1 MIIYFRKGNRVIELL
16 LAKDTLR
23 PGMLTKG
30 YVFMVIES
38 DARGHLGIMPS
49 EREHFDLEWMASAA
63 FWAKARQLSDRGW
76 EAAGYPGAVI
86 LLKYYEAS
94 DMAGK
99 QKRALERKQ
108 KKGQALCQ
116 KGAKA
121 KALCRVWTPVST
133 ERLESEVL
141 QHRLSE
147 AVLAGGAPAQEEG
160 ETRMT
165 EEEVLDFFEKLRSQR
180 Q

>member
-49 EREHFDLEWMASAA
+49 EREHFDLEWMASASL
-63 FWAKARQLSDRGW
+63 WTKARQLSDRGW
-76 EAAGYPGAVI
+76 EADGYPGAVI

-94 DMAGK
+94 DMAEK

-108 KKGQALCQ
+108 KRGQALCQ
-116 KGAKA
+116 RAYKPR
-121 KALCRVWTPVST
+121 LCVECGHLFQPNTARQKYCSIGCQKRYCQ
-133 ERLESEVL
+133 EA
-141 QHRLSE
+141 HR
-147 AVLAGGAPAQEEG
+147 
-160 ETRMT
+160 R
-165 EEEVLDFFEKLRSQR
+165 EKKEKRG
-180 Q
+180 

>member
-38 DARGHLGIMPS
+38 DTRGHLGIMPS
-49 EREHFDLEWMASAA
+49 EREHFDLEWVASAA

-94 DMAGK
+94 DMAEK

-116 KGAKA
+116 KALQPRLCASCGHLFQPNTAKQ
-121 KALCRVWTPVST
+121 KYCSIGCQKRYWQ
-133 ERLESEVL
+133 EV
-141 QHRLSE
+141 HR
-147 AVLAGGAPAQEEG
+147 
-160 ETRMT
+160 R
-165 EEEVLDFFEKLRSQR
+165 EKKEKRG
-180 Q
+180 

>member
-16 LAKDTLR
+16 LAKDTLM

-63 FWAKARQLSDRGW
+63 FWTKARQLSDRGW
-76 EAAGYPGAVI
+76 EADGYPGAVI

-94 DMAGK
+94 DMAEK
-99 QKRALERKQ
+99 QKRALKRKQ
-108 KKGQALCQ
+108 AKGQALCQ
-116 KGAKA
+116 RAHKPRLCAACGHLFRPSTAKQKYCSIDCQKRHWQEA
-121 KALCRVWTPVST
+121 
-133 ERLESEVL
+133 
-141 QHRLSE
+141 HR
-147 AVLAGGAPAQEEG
+147 
-160 ETRMT
+160 R
-165 EEEVLDFFEKLRSQR
+165 EKKEKRG
-180 Q
+180 

>member
-1 MIIYFRKGNRVIELL
+1 MIIYFRKGNRVTELL

-63 FWAKARQLSDRGW
+63 FWTKAHQLFDRGW

-94 DMAGK
+94 DMAEK

-116 KGAKA
+116 R
-121 KALCRVWTPVST
+121 ALKPRLCASCGHLFQPST
-133 ERLESEVL
+133 ERQKYCSIVCRNRHG
-141 QHRLSE
+141 QDVCQRKKK
-147 AVLAGGAPAQEEG
+147 
-160 ETRMT
+160 
-165 EEEVLDFFEKLRSQR
+165 EKRG
-180 Q
+180 

>member
-1 MIIYFRKGNRVIELL
+1 MIIYFRKGNRVTELL

-63 FWAKARQLSDRGW
+63 FWTKARQISDRGW
-76 EAAGYPGAVI
+76 EADDYPGAVI

-94 DMAGK
+94 DMAEK

-108 KKGQALCQ
+108 AKGQALFQNALKPRLCASCGHLFRPSIARQKYCSIDCQ
-116 KGAKA
+116 K
-121 KALCRVWTPVST
+121 RHWQ
-133 ERLESEVL
+133 EV
-141 QHRLSE
+141 HR
-147 AVLAGGAPAQEEG
+147 
-160 ETRMT
+160 R
-165 EEEVLDFFEKLRSQR
+165 EKKEKRG
-180 Q
+180 